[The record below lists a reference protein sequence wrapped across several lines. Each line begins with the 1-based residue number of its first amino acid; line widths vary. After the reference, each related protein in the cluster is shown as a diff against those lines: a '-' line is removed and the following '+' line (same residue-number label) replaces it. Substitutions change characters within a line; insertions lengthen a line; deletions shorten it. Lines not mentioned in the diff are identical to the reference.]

1 MNEKVF
7 YQFDNSSGIFYKY
20 HYGNISIE
28 EITSSWEFAFQQKL
42 IPPKVKGFILDYT
55 EATFDFPIQDF
66 RKISAFYRQHLD
78 VFKEYRI
85 AIITSNPKDMIIPI
99 LIAMEDV
106 GYYSKEFS
114 SLENARKWVL
124 ENEGLK

>member
-1 MNEKVF
+1 MNKKIL
-7 YQFDNSSGIFYKY
+7 YRFDDLTGIFYKN
-20 HYGNISIE
+20 HNGNISID
-28 EITSSWEFAFQQKL
+28 EITASWEFAFQQKL
-42 IPPKVKGFILDYT
+42 IPADVKGFILDYT
-55 EATFDFPIQDF
+55 EASFNFPIQDF

-85 AIITSNPKDMIIPI
+85 AIITSNPKDMVIPI

-106 GYYSKEFS
+106 GYHSKEFS

-124 ENEGLK
+124 RQE